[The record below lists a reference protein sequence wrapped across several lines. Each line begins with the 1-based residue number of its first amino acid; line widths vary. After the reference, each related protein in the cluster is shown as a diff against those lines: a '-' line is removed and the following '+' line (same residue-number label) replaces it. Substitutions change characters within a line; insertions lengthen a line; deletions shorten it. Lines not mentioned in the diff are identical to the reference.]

1 LNEHRCGLETRQK
14 ELEEAIAGVPR
25 TSEPGRSVSSRL
37 LDLMFCFE
45 PGETELSFAQLARKT
60 GLPHPTA
67 RRLVLEL
74 TRAGALQQRPNG
86 RFTVSLRL
94 WQLGT
99 LAPLTESLRT
109 MAQPYM
115 EDLYTALHQHVQLAV
130 LEGTEA
136 VIIERLSA
144 PRALDLVSQVGGR
157 LPLHC
162 SGVGKVLLSHG
173 GPDMIREILDG
184 ELRRYTPRTI
194 TDPGALRRELAEC
207 RITGVARVHGE
218 LTEGADSIATRI
230 MNSEGRVVASLSVV
244 VRTGSVQSRAVLPSV
259 ITSGLA
265 ISRTLGWHPGI
276 RPWEG

>member
-1 LNEHRCGLETRQK
+1 M
-14 ELEEAIAGVPR
+14 PR

-37 LDLMFCFE
+37 LELLFSFE
-45 PGETELSFAQLARKT
+45 PGNTVLSVADLASKT
-60 GLPHPTA
+60 GLPRPTV

-74 TRAGALQQRPNG
+74 TTAGALEQRPDG
-86 RFTVSLRL
+86 RYTVGLRL

-115 EDLYTALHQHVQLAV
+115 EDLYSALNQHVQLAV
-130 LEGTEA
+130 LEGHEA
-136 VIIERLSA
+136 VIIERLSS

-173 GPDMIREILDG
+173 GSGLADRALAG
-184 ELRRYTPRTI
+184 ELKRYTPQTV
-194 TDPGALRRELAEC
+194 TDPKMLRRELAEC
-207 RITGVARVHGE
+207 RRTGVALVRGE
-218 LTEGADSIATRI
+218 LTADADSIATRI
-230 MNSEGRVVASLSVV
+230 LDKDGQVVAALSVV
-244 VRTGSVQSRAVLPSV
+244 VRAGSVQPQTVVPSV

-265 ISRTLGWHPGI
+265 ISRVLGWRPGV
-276 RPWEG
+276 RVRVRVHEGSG

>member
-1 LNEHRCGLETRQK
+1 M
-14 ELEEAIAGVPR
+14 PR

-37 LDLMFCFE
+37 LDLLFSFG
-45 PGETELSFAQLARKT
+45 PGEVELSLADLARKT

-74 TRAGALQQRPNG
+74 TSAGALEKRPNG
-86 RFTVSLRL
+86 RFAVGLRL

-109 MAQPYM
+109 MAQPVM

-130 LEGTEA
+130 LEGNEA

-144 PRALDLVSQVGGR
+144 RRALGLVSQVGGR

-173 GPDMIREILDG
+173 GPALTNKILESG
-184 ELRRYTPRTI
+184 LQRYTPRTI
-194 TDPGALRRELAEC
+194 TDPGALRRELADC
-207 RITGVARVHGE
+207 RRTGSALVDGE
-218 LTEGADSIATRI
+218 LTKGADSIATRI
-230 MNSEGRVVASLSVV
+230 MNHEGRVVAALSVV
-244 VRTGSVQSRAVLPSV
+244 VRSGSVQRQAVLPSV
-259 ITSGLA
+259 IASGLG
-265 ISRTLGWHPGI
+265 ISRMLGWRPGI
-276 RPWEG
+276 KARNG

>member
-1 LNEHRCGLETRQK
+1 MPH
-14 ELEEAIAGVPR
+14 

-37 LDLMFCFE
+37 LSLLFSFG
-45 PGETELSFAQLARKT
+45 PGEAELSVAQLARKA

-74 TRAGALQQRPNG
+74 AKAGALEQRPDG
-86 RFTVSLRL
+86 RFTVGLRL

-109 MAQPYM
+109 MALPYM
-115 EDLYTALHQHVQLAV
+115 EDLHAALHQHVQLAV
-130 LEGTEA
+130 LEGTDA
-136 VIIERLSA
+136 VIIERLSVPTA
-144 PRALDLVSQVGGR
+144 VGLVSRVGGR

-173 GPDMIREILDG
+173 GADLAREVLNG
-184 ELRRYTPRTI
+184 ELRRFSPRTV
-194 TDPGALRRELAEC
+194 TEPDALRRELAEC
-207 RITGVARVHGE
+207 RRTGTAQVCGE

-230 MNSEGRVVASLSVV
+230 MNGEGRVVAALSVV
-244 VRTGSVQSRAVLPSV
+244 VRQGSVSPRTVLPTV

-265 ISRTLGWHPGI
+265 ISRRLGWRPGFRI
-276 RPWEG
+276 RET

>member
-1 LNEHRCGLETRQK
+1 M
-14 ELEEAIAGVPR
+14 PR

-37 LDLMFCFE
+37 LGLLFSFG
-45 PGETELSFAQLARKT
+45 PGATELSLAQLSRKT

-74 TRAGALQQRPNG
+74 AKAGALEQRPDG
-86 RFTVSLRL
+86 RFTVGLRL

-99 LAPLTESLRT
+99 LAPLTEPLRT

-115 EDLYTALHQHVQLAV
+115 EDLFAALRQHVQLAV

-144 PRALDLVSQVGGR
+144 PHAVGLVSQVGGR

-162 SGVGKVLLSHG
+162 TGAGKILLSHG
-173 GPDMIREILDG
+173 SPGLAREVLDG
-184 ELRRYTPRTI
+184 ELRRFTARTV
-194 TDPGALRRELAEC
+194 TEPDVLRRELAEC
-207 RITGVARVHGE
+207 RRTGSALVREE
-218 LTEGADSIATRI
+218 LTEGADSIATRV
-230 MNSEGRVVASLSVV
+230 MNGQGRVVAALSVV
-244 VRTGSVQSRAVLPSV
+244 VKTGSVQPQAVLPAV

-265 ISRTLGWHPGI
+265 ISRTLGWRPGVRI
-276 RPWEG
+276 REG